1 MGTLTRASGFIAY
14 DQTKDLIVISLRGSA
29 NV

>member
-14 DQTKDLIVISLRGSA
+14 DLTKDLIVISLRGSA
-29 NV
+29 NA